1 MSDSKP
7 EPASPTDADEP
18 TSPFA
23 VPRQTTPVWESET
36 LLSIG
41 LVIGLMQ
48 FPPLLD
54 ALLLWGTVRLGSPWQ
69 PLLTFTFLYAK
80 VALYALI
87 VTFVVHLIL
96 RGFWVAALGMRAV
109 FPQAIDWEK
118 VSKGRISREFAKA
131 NTPSLTQVA
140 ERNDNAASAM
150 FAFGFL
156 LFGLTAMIMLVT
168 LLSAAIGAGIALAIP
183 GLSPVTA
190 IFALIAV
197 VVVPMIVG
205 QTIDRYFGARIAPGS
220 GAERALRWLLIPG
233 LRLFNRPT
241 VNGLMVPLIGRMGH
255 FKAMLIILG
264 ALYALIAVVSM
275 QMAVL
280 RGESTTDSYTFVP
293 DSNGQLVLDPRHYAS
308 QRREPRLQASSFP
321 FVQSDLITEPYLR
334 LFVPYNARRLNT
346 ALPQICPGLASAA
359 ADSVDAEKQ
368 RRQQI
373 LDCAWQLFAPRLDDQ
388 PIVGLG
394 FEFATDPESGQSGF
408 VAMIPLRGL
417 APGRHALTL
426 SVPPLADEDPPASD
440 DDRLFRI
447 PFWL

>member
-1 MSDSKP
+1 M
-7 EPASPTDADEP
+7 
-18 TSPFA
+18 
-23 VPRQTTPVWESET
+23 PRQTTPVWESET

-54 ALLLWGTVRLGSPWQ
+54 ALLLWGTVRLGSLWQ

-183 GLSPVTA
+183 GLSPVTV

-233 LRLFNRPT
+233 LRLFHRPT

-255 FKAMLIILG
+255 FKAMLIILA

-280 RGESTTDSYTFVP
+280 RGASATDSYTFVP

-321 FVQSDLITEPYLR
+321 FVQS
-334 LFVPYNARRLNT
+334 
-346 ALPQICPGLASAA
+346 AS
-359 ADSVDAEKQ
+359 S
-368 RRQQI
+368 RSRT
-373 LDCAWQLFAPRLDDQ
+373 CACLCRTTRA
-388 PIVGLG
+388 V
-394 FEFATDPESGQSGF
+394 
-408 VAMIPLRGL
+408 
-417 APGRHALTL
+417 LTL
-426 SVPPLADEDPPASD
+426 RCRRSVRAWPAQPPIRSTQKNNAGSRSSTARGSFLRRASMIS
-440 DDRLFRI
+440 RSSGSASSSR
-447 PFWL
+447 PTPRAARAVSWR